1 MYDRTI
7 LAAVAVGLIALT
19 APAHAADPATVDVA
33 GIRLGDTPQQVKAAL
48 QQAGYRVTETRKTAS
63 FSQRVAVEV
72 ANRKGAAAPNPTY
85 AGISNIIAMGP
96 HQERA
101 DIQFAQIAGGDSVS
115 RVEVTIPGTAM
126 GDTAMK
132 AQLTARYGKPDA
144 VTDQGLI
151 WHWCAPQAVKICGMT
166 YTGGQLDTAWPTLR
180 GSTAMGTHSIIL
192 EAGTDA
198 DRRLSQAFE
207 AAVLARAPKTD
218 KAAF

>member
-1 MYDRTI
+1 MYDRI
-7 LAAVAVGLIALT
+7 IFAAVAAGLLT
-19 APAHAADPATVDVA
+19 FAAPAYAADPATIDVA

-48 QQAGYRVTETRKTAS
+48 QQAGYKVTETRKTES
-63 FSQRVAVEV
+63 FAQRVAVEV
-72 ANRKGAAAPNPTY
+72 ANRKGLAAPNPAY

-101 DIQFAQIAGGDSVS
+101 DIQFAQITSGDSVS

-126 GDTAMK
+126 GDAAMK

-144 VTDQGLI
+144 VKDQGLT
-151 WHWCAPQAVKICGMT
+151 WHWCAPQAAKICGMT
-166 YTGGQLDTAWPTLR
+166 YTGGELDTAWPTLR
-180 GSTAMGTHSIIL
+180 GSTAMGINSIIL

-218 KAAF
+218 RAAF